1 MTQKMVN
8 NFELIKPLL
17 KFNPEKG
24 LFYFVQILK
33 RRKDQPEEEKSRVKN
48 ASKIKTY
55 WVNSLE
61 YLEEKEEQIIGLCDY
76 FNARAYIDLTPRT
89 YIEVTHQVNLEVALI
104 LKQHN
109 WSSIRSVLDR
119 SAGKVSDREINY
131 WVVDIDTKDIPEEV
145 NAIKDTIN
153 RLRPEQKES
162 KIVAEIPTVNGAHLI
177 TTPFEL
183 AKFQDIWPH
192 ITVQKNN
199 PTLLYYGGNK

>member
-33 RRKDQPEEEKSRVKN
+33 RRKDQPEEEKNHIKD
-48 ASKIKTY
+48 ASKIRTY
-55 WVNSLE
+55 WVNSLK
-61 YLEEKEEQIIGLCDY
+61 YLEEKKEQIIGLCDY

-89 YIEVTHQVNLEVALI
+89 YIEVAHQLNLEVALI

-109 WSSIRSVLDR
+109 WNSIKGVLDR

-131 WVVDIDTKDIPEEV
+131 WVVDIDMKDIPEEI

-162 KIVAEIPTVNGAHLI
+162 KIVAEIPTVSGTHLI

-183 AKFQDIWPH
+183 AKFRDI
-192 ITVQKNN
+192 
-199 PTLLYYGGNK
+199 